1 MEQAIDNDNDN
12 DNDDG
17 LGEGPE
23 WIGEVV
29 GLMG

>member
-1 MEQAIDNDNDN
+1 MEQAINNDNDN

-17 LGEGPE
+17 LGEGAE